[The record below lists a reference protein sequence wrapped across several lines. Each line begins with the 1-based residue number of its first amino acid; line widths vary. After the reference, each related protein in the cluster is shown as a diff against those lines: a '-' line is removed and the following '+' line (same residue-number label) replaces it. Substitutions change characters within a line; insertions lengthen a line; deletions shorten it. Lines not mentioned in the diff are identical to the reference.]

1 MATCSLLAVAVRAA
15 GVHLQ
20 LRGCDDVLVPRS
32 QSELDLSEA
41 CRDEPQTGPRAAVP
55 TGFPLAWRQL
65 RPPRRTTGRERRWL
79 DPKRGLLKRAERI
92 IDRFVARYVLPH
104 LLGVWHPYCW
114 LLPRRFSL
122 AVATVAAPLW
132 PDTVDA
138 LRVLL
143 LSDIHTGP
151 FLHPEVLGPILEEL
165 MRLQPDVVAV
175 TGDIVEGRVE
185 DLDGFL
191 PVLAVLAGAPLGAW
205 YCFGNHDHFT
215 GEPNRIRDLLASI
228 HIGTLCNESRVLH
241 GDRGAFVIGGIDD
254 RTLGTPDWERLTS
267 AHGPPHLLLAHN
279 PDDFYEAERRGVA
292 LMLSGHTHGGQIR
305 FPSGPPIVRHSR
317 FCLDEG
323 LYVHGSTVLAV
334 TRGLGA
340 VGLPWRI
347 GANPEA
353 VLLHIRAVPSRLN
366 ESRRIN

>member
-1 MATCSLLAVAVRAA
+1 
-15 GVHLQ
+15 
-20 LRGCDDVLVPRS
+20 
-32 QSELDLSEA
+32 LSEA
-41 CRDEPQTGPRAAVP
+41 YQDRPQARPRAAVP
-55 TGFPLAWRQL
+55 AGFSLPWREL
-65 RPPRRTTGRERRWL
+65 RPPRRTTGRERRRF
-79 DPKRGLLKRAERI
+79 DPGRGLLKRAERT
-92 IDRFVARYVLPH
+92 IDRFTARYVFPH

-122 AVATVAAPLW
+122 AVATVMPPLW
-132 PDTVDA
+132 PASADD

-143 LSDIHTGP
+143 LSDIHTGA

-165 MRLQPDVVAV
+165 MRLQPDLVAV

-205 YCFGNHDHFT
+205 YCFGNHDYFT
-215 GEPNRIRDLLASI
+215 GEPDRIRDLLRSI
-228 HIGTLCNESRVLH
+228 GIGTLCNDSRLLRGKR
-241 GDRGAFVIGGIDD
+241 GDFVIGGIDD
-254 RTLGTPDWERLTS
+254 RTLGTPDWERLAV
-267 AHGPPHLLLAHN
+267 AHGPPHLLLAHH

-292 LMLSGHTHGGQIR
+292 LVLSGHTHGGQIR
-305 FPSGPPIVRHSR
+305 LPTGPPIVRQSR

-323 LYVHGSTVLAV
+323 LYVHGTTMLAV

-340 VGLPWRI
+340 VGLPWRV

-353 VLLHIRAVPSRLN
+353 VLLRICAAPPS
-366 ESRRIN
+366 